1 MDDTYGPPAST
12 RTRVLD
18 AAEAIASERGVQAL
32 TLEAAA
38 RLAHVSKGGLLYH
51 FPSKEALLQAMLA
64 RLAGEM
70 QAAYDAALAA
80 TPTGMGHATRAMLHW
95 TLSEHPRRRE
105 RDLRIA
111 SVLLAAF
118 HHDPVLLDPIREMQ
132 TRIRAMQRADGLPP
146 GRASLL
152 AAAVDGL
159 FMAEVFRLHRPEDG
173 ELRELAA
180 ELHRLATVP

>member
-1 MDDTYGPPAST
+1 MDDTYGPPASA

-18 AAEAIASERGVQAL
+18 AAETIAAERGVQAL

-38 RLAHVSKGGLLYH
+38 RLAHVSMGGLLYH
-51 FPSKEALLQAMLA
+51 FPSKEALLQAMLE
-64 RLAGEM
+64 RLAGELH
-70 QAAYDAALAA
+70 AAYDAAFAA
-80 TPTGMGHATRAMLHW
+80 TAPGIGHATRAMLHW

-118 HHDPVLLDPIREMQ
+118 HHDPALLDPIRALQ
-132 TRIRAMQRADGLPP
+132 TRIREMQRDDGLPP

-152 AAAVDGL
+152 AAASDGL
-159 FMAEVFRLHRPEDG
+159 FMAEVFRLHRPDEAEMRD
-173 ELRELAA
+173 LAA
-180 ELHRLATVP
+180 ELNRLAAAP

>member
-1 MDDTYGPPAST
+1 MNDAYDPPASA

-18 AAEAIASERGVQAL
+18 AAETIAAERGVQAL

-51 FPSKEALLQAMLA
+51 FPSKEALLQAMLE

-70 QAAYDAALAA
+70 HAAYDAALAA
-80 TPTGMGHATRAMLHW
+80 TPPGVGHATRALLHW
-95 TLSEHPRRRE
+95 ALSEHPRRRE

-118 HHDPVLLDPIREMQ
+118 HHDPVLLDPVRALQ
-132 TRIRAMQRADGLPP
+132 ARIRTMQRDDGLPP
-146 GRASLL
+146 GRTALL

-159 FMAEVFRLHRPEDG
+159 FMAEVFRLHRPDEAERSELAG
-173 ELRELAA
+173 ELNRLAA
-180 ELHRLATVP
+180 SP